1 MKQCS
6 EILETIRENA
16 ARVKDLDAQVRTMPY
31 NKRTEPGIIEAAKQ
45 SEILRMEN
53 AILRDNAR
61 RAYIAETL
69 PGVLD
74 IWNDAAGRAL
84 GPKTQE
90 KLNTAAK
97 EKLSCSFYVEQN
109 DYRAEL
115 TIVPLNEHGYS
126 GTCWRYD
133 DFCLST
139 TYTVENRNRLPLLDG
154 NKIVPRTLGDFTMYC
169 AEYVEDVH
177 AAALDILKSWAAL
190 REQYAALRD
199 AVRTFNEKLPTGIDQ
214 RNVDRWRDYL
224 FID

>member
-6 EILETIRENA
+6 EILETIRENT
-16 ARVKDLDAQVRTMPY
+16 ARIKEYDAHVRAMPY
-31 NKRTEPGIIEAAKQ
+31 SKRTEPGIIDAAKQ

-97 EKLSCSFYVEQN
+97 EKLSCAFYVEQN

-115 TIVPLNEHGYS
+115 HLIPLNEYGCS
-126 GTCWRYD
+126 GTCWKYD
-133 DFCLST
+133 DFDLST
-139 TYTVENRNRLPLLDG
+139 TYTGPDRSRLPLLDG
-154 NKIVPRTLGDFTMYC
+154 NKIVPRTPGDFTMYC
-169 AEYVEDVH
+169 AEYVEDVR

-199 AVRTFNEKLPTGIDQ
+199 AVRTFNEKLPTGIEQ
-214 RNVDRWRDYL
+214 RNVDRWKDYL